1 MTAHSKLAPSAAS
14 RWSVCTA
21 SIGFIEANAKIL
33 PKDSSSDYADE
44 GTFAHAVAVYLF
56 GRGPMPE
63 CPKDTAG
70 NDKFNVK
77 EVLAYAADYVKHVLS
92 RKTSDADKHIVE
104 RKVPLFYLLE
114 QYGTV
119 DSALFVRQEK
129 LTIFIDDLKYGAGVS
144 VIAKDNKQ
152 LAIYAES
159 LIQELSEVEDIPDDT
174 LVVLGIYQ
182 PRDRSNPE
190 PVRLWA
196 LSRKE
201 LREFCADIQGA
212 AMLILDPKN
221 RNQLQFV
228 ADPDVQC
235 RWCPAKGIC
244 KHYGTHG
251 LEAIPGSDLVQVE
264 VVLPDANALTREQ
277 RIRVIQSRKA
287 LESWLEAV
295 ENQEVLELMAGA
307 APMGMKLVAGKTNR
321 VWVNEEEADKLLANH
336 LTAEQRRK
344 PWEVLSVA
352 QAEKALKGLTLST
365 KFENRMSELI
375 TKPEGKPSLVPA
387 TDKRPALEFNPA
399 AGLTEVVTDEDV
411 L

>member
-1 MTAHSKLAPSAAS
+1 MPAHSKLAPSAAS

-33 PKDSSSDYADE
+33 PKDSSSDFADE
-44 GTFAHAVAVYLF
+44 GTFAHAVAAHLF
-56 GRGPMPE
+56 GCGPMPE

-70 NDKFNVK
+70 KDKFNVK
-77 EVLAYAADYVKHVLS
+77 EVLAYAGDYVKHVLS
-92 RKTSDADKHIVE
+92 RKASDADKHIVE